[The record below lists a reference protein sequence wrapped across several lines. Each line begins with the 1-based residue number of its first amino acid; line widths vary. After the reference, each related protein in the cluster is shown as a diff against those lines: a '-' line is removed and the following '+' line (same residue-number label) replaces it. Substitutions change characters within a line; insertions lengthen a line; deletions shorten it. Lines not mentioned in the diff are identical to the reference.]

1 VSRLPRWLL
10 LAVLALLIAAYL
22 VFSHLLTIEERPSL
36 LMLALGITPLTVMA
50 LLAAWLSR
58 LRWWALGLLVLVV
71 AAVLWQ
77 LDTLRS
83 HINWLYFMQHAGA
96 MALLAITFGS
106 TLWRSDEE
114 ALCSRVTRLI
124 LAGAAD
130 PAYMRYTWKVTL
142 AWTLYFVLS
151 GLLSVGFFFWGPIAV
166 WSIFANLLT
175 PVLVGLMFLIEYLVR
190 VRVLPERAHF
200 SIAQTIQA
208 YRTYEKS

>member
-36 LMLALGITPLTVMA
+36 LMLALGVTPLTVMA

-124 LAGAAD
+124 LAGAMD

-151 GLLSVGFFFWGPIAV
+151 GVLSVGLFFWGPIAV
-166 WSIFANLLT
+166 WSFFAKLLA